1 MDVIDRQAVRLI
13 EIDDKSARNYRT
25 YNLDDAYD
33 DGFYDAISAVLEL
46 PSAEPERKKGKWY
59 KPTGMMPP
67 EYVGVYRCSECD
79 GLAMRD
85 WKTHKQKLTDFCP
98 NCGADMRGEQN
109 E

>member
-46 PSAEPERKKGKWY
+46 PPAEPVIIRCKDCKYFDRHTDILQMHQTDGYCMDWARDSYEDWYCSRAER
-59 KPTGMMPP
+59 
-67 EYVGVYRCSECD
+67 R
-79 GLAMRD
+79 
-85 WKTHKQKLTDFCP
+85 TDDC
-98 NCGADMRGEQN
+98 EK
-109 E
+109 